1 MERSLVGSQVFGI
14 LELVLSC
21 LKFSY
26 HLFPED
32 HHIRSIQHQD
42 LCLYVQFLFLCTGCL
57 KNCMYPTADMLEFP
71 YLQWHLQAWG
81 LGCSLQTLSLP
92 KYPITASLHVKQE
105 FYRVW
110 YPIIF
115 QMETQIQGYLY
126 SEFLVNIQGFYI
138 PLSIYPFPRECNK
151 RL

>member
-1 MERSLVGSQVFGI
+1 MERSLVGSQVPGI
-14 LELVLSC
+14 LELILSC

-32 HHIRSIQHQD
+32 CLGYILSNHHIRSIHHQD
-42 LCLYVQFLFLCTGCL
+42 LCPYLQFLFLYTGCL
-57 KNCMYPTADMLEFP
+57 KNCMYPTEDMLEFP
-71 YLQWHLQAWG
+71 YLRWHPQAWG

-126 SEFLVNIQGFYI
+126 SEFLVNI
-138 PLSIYPFPRECNK
+138 
-151 RL
+151 